1 MNNVQLVGRV
11 AVEPKL
17 RTTGT
22 GKPYMRLVLAVD
34 GYWNRKEKQMT
45 TDFIPVKLW
54 TREATRCQH
63 LMKGSLISITG
74 RVTVSQYEK
83 DGQKQYVTEII
94 GESVSFLSKPKSAK
108 EVAG

>member
-1 MNNVQLVGRV
+1 
-11 AVEPKL
+11 
-17 RTTGT
+17 
-22 GKPYMRLVLAVD
+22 
-34 GYWNRKEKQMT
+34 
-45 TDFIPVKLW
+45 
-54 TREATRCQH
+54 
-63 LMKGSLISITG
+63 MKGSLISITG